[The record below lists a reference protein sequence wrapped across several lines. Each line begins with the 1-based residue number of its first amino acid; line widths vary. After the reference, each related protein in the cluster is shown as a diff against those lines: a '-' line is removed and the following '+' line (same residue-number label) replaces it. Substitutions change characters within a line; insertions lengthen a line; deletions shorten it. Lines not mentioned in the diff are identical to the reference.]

1 LSRFKTFDSTG
12 LATAGRL
19 YAGDLNAI
27 QDLYADL
34 MNLTQNHG
42 VGSLAVG
49 ESGLQLLRYGAGEA
63 RLSGAMRSDGI
74 LRALG
79 GLYAGAFTT
88 AARNGIAA
96 GFRPYGLIILNT
108 DTNQFEWNSG
118 SDATPNWVPLGGAIS
133 QFSSQSGSYTL
144 VAADAGK
151 IVEVN
156 SASANTVTVPAN
168 ATVAFQV
175 GVNVTI
181 AQMGAGQTTI
191 AAAGGVTLRSY
202 GPNLKLAGQNAIAS
216 IIKRS
221 TDDWWVAGNLI
232 P

>member
-1 LSRFKTFDSTG
+1 MSRFKTFDSTG

-88 AARNGIAA
+88 AQRNAIAA
-96 GFRPYGLIILNT
+96 GSRPYGLIILNT

-118 SDATPNWVPLGGAIS
+118 SDTTPNWVPLGGAIS
-133 QFSSQSGSYTL
+133 QFSGQTGSYTL
-144 VAADAGK
+144 VLADAGK

-156 SASANTVTVPAN
+156 SASANTVTVPAD

-181 AQMGAGQTTI
+181 VQMGAGQTTI
-191 AAAGGVTLRSY
+191 GAAGGVTLRSY
-202 GPNLKLAGQNAIAS
+202 NNSLRLAGQNAMAS
-216 IIKRS
+216 IVKR
-221 TDDWWVAGNLI
+221 TTNDWWAVGNLV